1 MKNLLQGT
9 RVYLAGVVEAD
20 PVGAVSWRQDIT
32 ERLSKYDTQIYNPLV
47 KPDWL
52 PEYSRVDVQV
62 YKDVLAGRQPK
73 VEMDLPTVF
82 EANLAVRRIC
92 LRMVSSCDWIICHMP
107 KTFTAGTFE
116 ELYLAAQLEKP
127 VLFHLP
133 DGVPP
138 TWVLPIFANAN
149 TMKETYF
156 KTWDTLFE
164 HIDKLNDGTMPMDP
178 YKWLSV
184 CYTPECLVK

>member
-20 PVGAVSWRQDIT
+20 PVGAVSWRQQIT
-32 ERLSKYDTQIYNPLV
+32 EKLTPYNVQVYNPLV

-52 PEYSRVDVQV
+52 PEYSRVDVRL
-62 YKDVLAGRQPK
+62 YKDVLAGK
-73 VEMDLPTVF
+73 SDEMSLPTVF
-82 EANLAVRRIC
+82 DANAAIRRIC
-92 LRMVSSCDWIICHMP
+92 LRMVSSCDWVICHMP

-133 DGVPP
+133 DGIPP
-138 TWVLPIFANAN
+138 TWVLPIFANADN
-149 TMKETYF
+149 MNDTYF
-156 KTWDTLFE
+156 KSWDGLFN
-164 HIDKLNDGTMPMDP
+164 HIEKLNDGTAPMDP
-178 YKWLSV
+178 YKWLPV